1 MKHMKRDKTYA
12 YVTTGSCVRMD
23 AVKPGSFIGRNE
35 IPVSKHGDYCKWP
48 WCKKD
53 TLNLVANGGSEYD
66 RNAARA
72 VAQLLG
78 WAR

>member
-1 MKHMKRDKTYA
+1 MKRDKTYA

-35 IPVSKHGDYCKWP
+35 IPVSKHGDYYKWA
-48 WCKKD
+48 WGKKD
-53 TLNLVANGGSEYD
+53 TLAAIRNGGSEHD

-78 WAR
+78 WSR